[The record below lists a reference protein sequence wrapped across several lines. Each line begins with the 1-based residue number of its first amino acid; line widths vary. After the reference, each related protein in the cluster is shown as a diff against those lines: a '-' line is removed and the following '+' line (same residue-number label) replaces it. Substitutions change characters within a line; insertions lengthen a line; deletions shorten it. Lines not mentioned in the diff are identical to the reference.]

1 MTTITLRLWIVS
13 TRRQRP
19 PRRSRIACVLL
30 VGSTLVVALPVS
42 AAQTK
47 SDPRKQ
53 REEIRKRRAEI
64 AAQVDVTR
72 AEDAKVEKALK
83 DLTADLATQEA
94 LLQSA
99 EQAVAQTLGELAKA
113 KADEARIIAT
123 INRLEANIMDM
134 AIRAYIGGGQ
144 PLEFGALATSGNLS
158 EAVRQAA
165 LAQVVFGSAQD
176 TRSALRDAREDL
188 TIVREQSQLAAE
200 AAEARKAEVSQRVE
214 QVAAARRRQAAFA
227 DQLEARIEAQLAE
240 AASLAQLDQQLSAE
254 IARRQEALA
263 RQNRGGRNASG
274 SAGPI
279 GDVPVRN
286 VGGIWVHESIAE
298 DVAALLEAAAGDGI
312 ILGGGGYRSSADQQR
327 LREAHCS
334 DPVNSPASSCHP
346 PTARPG
352 MSQHERGLAIDF
364 TYDGGVITSRSNP
377 GYRWL
382 AANAGRFGLKNL
394 PSEPWHWSTTGN

>member
-1 MTTITLRLWIVS
+1 MRRRL
-13 TRRQRP
+13 
-19 PRRSRIACVLL
+19 ACAV
-30 VGSTLVVALPVS
+30 LVVAALLATQPVS
-42 AAQTK
+42 AAPSK
-47 SDPRKQ
+47 SDPRKE
-53 REEIRKRRAEI
+53 REAIRKRRAEV

-72 AEDAKVEKALK
+72 AEDAKVERALK

-94 LLQSA
+94 SLQSA
-99 EQAVAQTLGELAKA
+99 EQAVAQALTELAKA
-113 KADEARIIAT
+113 KADEARIIAE
-123 INRLEANIMDM
+123 IDRLQADILDM

-144 PLEFGALATSGNLS
+144 PLEFGSLATAGNIGD
-158 EAVRQAA
+158 AVRQAA

-176 TRSALRDAREDL
+176 TRNALQVAREDL
-188 TIVREQSQLAAE
+188 TIVREQAQTAAE
-200 AAEARKAEVSQRVE
+200 TAATRRAEVSRRLE
-214 QVAAARRRQAAFA
+214 QVAAARNRQAAFA

-254 IARRQEALA
+254 IARRQAALA
-263 RQNRGGRNASG
+263 RQNRGGRTTAGG
-274 SAGPI
+274 SSAPI

-298 DVAALLEAAAGDGI
+298 DIAALLEAASGDGI
-312 ILGGGGYRSSADQQR
+312 VLGGGGYRSSSDQQR
-327 LREAHCS
+327 LREAHCP
-334 DPVNSPASSCHP
+334 DPVSSPASSCSP

-382 AANAGRFGLKNL
+382 AANAGRFGMKNL